1 MSVSRSCAAP
11 VCVAL
16 LSAIVLLFTTNN
28 GSYLETESGDTD
40 KIATRFVQLVDFV
53 ESATK
58 EIGQLS

>member
-1 MSVSRSCAAP
+1 MSVSRSCDAP

-53 ESATK
+53 E
-58 EIGQLS
+58 